1 MTGGWSSIA
10 QLPPVAYAITQGRSA
25 TSFSI
30 PEARARYGPWAVVAG
45 ASEGLGEQFALQV
58 AAWGLNVVLV
68 ARRGDLLTQVAARIA
83 ARHAVETRAVAADL
97 ASAGAVATIQEHTEG
112 LQVGLLVYNAAL
124 SVVGPFFDESVDRHL
139 AELEVNC
146 RKPLELVHHFGRPML
161 EQGRGGILL
170 MSSLAGGQGSPCIA
184 HYGATKA
191 WNRVLAEGLW
201 DELRE
206 RGVDVVACSA
216 GAIRTPRYVSELGA
230 VDDSARVP
238 VRVPVMEP
246 CDVAAEALAALGS
259 GAPSMI
265 PGRANRAAAFVL
277 QRLLPRS
284 TAVRL
289 MGNASRRVGVE

>member
-1 MTGGWSSIA
+1 M
-10 QLPPVAYAITQGRSA
+10 
-25 TSFSI
+25 
-30 PEARARYGPWAVVAG
+30 
-45 ASEGLGEQFALQV
+45 
-58 AAWGLNVVLV
+58 
-68 ARRGDLLTQVAARIA
+68 
-83 ARHAVETRAVAADL
+83 ETRVVAADL
-97 ASAGAVATIQEHTEG
+97 ASANAGAAIQEHTEG

-124 SVVGPFFDESVDRHL
+124 SVVGSFFDESVARHL
-139 AELEVNC
+139 EELEVNC
-146 RKPLELVHHFGRPML
+146 RRPLELVHHFGRPML

-206 RGVDVVACSA
+206 RGVDVMACSA
-216 GAIRTPRYVSELGA
+216 GATRTPRYLSERGA
-230 VDDSARVP
+230 SNDSAM
-238 VRVPVMEP
+238 VPVMEP
-246 CDVAAEALAALGS
+246 RDVAAEALAALGS
-259 GAPSMI
+259 GTPSMI

>member
-1 MTGGWSSIA
+1 MAERAGK
-10 QLPPVAYAITQGRSA
+10 
-25 TSFSI
+25 SFSRLK
-30 PEARARYGPWAVVAG
+30 ARARYGPWAVVAG

-58 AAWGLNVVLV
+58 AEQGLNVVLV
-68 ARRGDLLTQVAARIA
+68 ARREELLAEVAARV
-83 ARHAVETRAVAADL
+83 ARLHGVETRAVPADL
-97 ASAGAVATIQEHTEG
+97 ASGGVVATIRKHTEG
-112 LQVGLLVYNAAL
+112 LEVGLLVYNAAL
-124 SVVGPFFDESVDRHL
+124 SVVGSFFDQSVELHL
-139 AELEVNC
+139 EELEVNC

-161 EQGRGGILL
+161 ERGRGGILL

-206 RGVDVVACSA
+206 HGVDVAACCA
-216 GAIRTPRYVSELGA
+216 GATRTPRYLSERGSE
-230 VDDSARVP
+230 DESAL
-238 VRVPVMEP
+238 VPVMEP
-246 CDVAAEALAALGS
+246 RDVAAEALAALGS
-259 GAPSMI
+259 VPSMV